1 MRLSNSLLALVLLL
15 PPAAV
20 AGPVYRHVDDQGN
33 VSYSDQPPAE
43 GSAEVELPDINRYS
57 GGAASRPG
65 PGTAPAPAAVPGG
78 MPPGGVPPPGGAP
91 PPPEAASAGGT
102 TPPAPLPALAPIQ
115 YQSLV
120 ISGVTDGAILMNPEG
135 SVSVSAAASPAPR
148 ADHRIVIRHN
158 GAEVGDAG
166 FYQAPRLDRGTHTFS
181 AAIVDAEGNVLFQAA
196 DVSIHVQRPTLKKKK
211 P

>member
-1 MRLSNSLLALVLLL
+1 MRLSNSLLALALLL

-20 AGPVYRHVDDQGN
+20 AGPVYRHVDDRGN

-43 GSAEVELPDINRYS
+43 GSAEMELPEINRYS
-57 GGAASRPG
+57 GSATRG
-65 PGTAPAPAAVPGG
+65 PGTGTAPEAAPGG
-78 MPPGGVPPPGGAP
+78 MPPGGVPPPDGMP
-91 PPPEAASAGGT
+91 PADASAGGSSP
-102 TPPAPLPALAPIQ
+102 PPAPLPALAPIQ

-120 ISGVTDGAILMNPEG
+120 ITGVADGTILVNPES
-135 SVSVSAAASPAPR
+135 SVSVSAAASPSPR

-158 GAEVGDAG
+158 GTEVGDAG